1 MVRPRGII
9 KSNPYPIGQSSIYAL
24 FLYLKSMIT
33 NPPSTDNLSLR
44 REIAAA
50 ISANPRQRLPFSEYM
65 NLVLYHPQHGYYS
78 TNANKIGAGG
88 DFATSPHLC
97 ADFGEVL
104 AEQFFDMWQI
114 LGKPAPFQLL
124 EMGAGQ
130 GLIAGDVLKYL
141 QNKYLDFFNVLD
153 YIIIEKSAAMRQFQ
167 QQRLAKWHERIQWL
181 EWEAIAPNSIIGCCF
196 SNELVDAFP
205 VHLFALNDGQIQE
218 IYVTLAPETA
228 ANEDIPQFG
237 EVLGELSTPKIAE
250 YFQWL
255 GLDLLNGNYP
265 DGYRSEVNL
274 AAGDWMGEV
283 AGKLQRGYVV
293 TIDYGY
299 TAERYYNPSRYQGT
313 LQCYYKHRYHDNPYV
328 NIGHQDITA
337 HVNFT
342 ALELQGAACGLE
354 KLGFVPQELFLM
366 ALGLGDRIAALAT
379 TEGIDIVTLMQ
390 RREVLHGLI
399 NPMGLG
405 RFGVLLQAKGLTA
418 SEQSQVLKGLKIPP
432 MG

>member
-1 MVRPRGII
+1 
-9 KSNPYPIGQSSIYAL
+9 
-24 FLYLKSMIT
+24 MIAH
-33 NPPSTDNLSLR
+33 PASADNLSLR
-44 REIAAA
+44 REIAKAIAA
-50 ISANPRQRLPFSEYM
+50 SPRQCLPFSDYM

-78 TNANKIGAGG
+78 TNSHKIGAGG

-97 ADFGEVL
+97 SDFGEVL

-130 GLIAGDVLKYL
+130 GLIAGDVLTYL
-141 QNKYLDFFNVLD
+141 QNKYLDFFSVLE
-153 YIIIEKSAAMRQFQ
+153 YIIVEKSQAMRSFQ
-167 QQRLAKWHERIQWL
+167 QHRLAKWGERLRWVDWS
-181 EWEAIAPNSIIGCCF
+181 EIAPASIIGCVF

-205 VHLFALNDGQIQE
+205 VDLLAINSGKIQE
-218 IYVTLAPETA
+218 IYVTVAPVA
-228 ANEDIPQFG
+228 GGSEDVPQFA
-237 EVLGELSTPKIAE
+237 EVLGELSHPKIAE

-274 AAGDWMGEV
+274 AALAWMGEV
-283 AGKLQRGYVV
+283 AAKLQRGYVV

-299 TAERYYNPSRYQGT
+299 AAERYYNPSRYQGT

-354 KLGFVPQELFLM
+354 KLGFVPQGLFLM
-366 ALGLGDRIAALAT
+366 ALGLGDRIAALST
-379 TEGIDIVTLMQ
+379 TEGIDIITLMQ

-405 RFGVLLQAKGLTA
+405 GFGVLLQAKGLTK
-418 SEQSQVLKGLKIPP
+418 SEQTQVLKGLKIP
-432 MG
+432 G

>member
-1 MVRPRGII
+1 
-9 KSNPYPIGQSSIYAL
+9 
-24 FLYLKSMIT
+24 MIT
-33 NPPSTDNLSLR
+33 NPASADNLSLR
-44 REIAAA
+44 REIAQAIAA
-50 ISANPRQRLPFSEYM
+50 SPRQRLPFSDYM
-65 NLVLYHPQHGYYS
+65 NLVLYHPRHGYYS
-78 TNANKIGAGG
+78 TNYHKIGAGG

-141 QNKYLDFFNVLD
+141 QNKYLDFFSVLE
-153 YIIIEKSAAMRQFQ
+153 YIIVEKSHAMRNFQ
-167 QQRLAKWHERIQWL
+167 QQRLAKWQERLRWVDWSDIP
-181 EWEAIAPNSIIGCCF
+181 PNSISGCVF

-205 VHLFALNDGQIQE
+205 VHLFAINQNQIQE
-218 IYVTLAPETA
+218 IYVTTA
-228 ANEDIPQFG
+228 ADNLEKIPQFS
-237 EVLGELSTPKIAE
+237 EVLGEVSNPKIAE

-255 GLDLLNGNYP
+255 ELDLLNGNYP

-274 AAGDWMGEV
+274 AALDWMGEV
-283 AGKLQRGYVV
+283 AAKLQRGYVV

-299 TAERYYNPSRYQGT
+299 TAERYYNQSRYQGT
-313 LQCYYKHRYHDNPYV
+313 LQCYYQHRYHDNPYV

-354 KLGFVPQELFLM
+354 KLGFVPQGLFLM
-366 ALGLGDRIAALAT
+366 ALGLGDRIAALST
-379 TEGIDIVTLMQ
+379 TEGMDIVTLMQ

-405 RFGVLLQAKGLTA
+405 GFGVLLQAKGLTK
-418 SEQSQVLKGLKIPP
+418 SEPSQVVKGLKIPP